1 MILTHK
7 LCIFEKFVHI
17 ISITPWSHVHFIFFV
32 MKLFVYKSIVQ
43 INQIRELTAGR
54 KLFEKMMQFKMSV
67 PLMAK
72 LQNDSLRKRHWQHLM
87 EKTGHY
93 FSTNFEEF
101 RLSDMFAMNL
111 YRHQVSK

>member
-7 LCIFEKFVHI
+7 LCIFEKFAHLM
-17 ISITPWSHVHFIFFV
+17 SITSWSHVHFIFFG
-32 MKLFVYKSIVQ
+32 MKLFAYKSIVR
-43 INQIRELTAGR
+43 IHQIRELTAGR
-54 KLFEKMMQFKMSV
+54 KLCEKMMQFKMSV

-87 EKTGHY
+87 EKTGHH
-93 FSTNFEEF
+93 FTTNFKEF

-111 YRHQVSK
+111 YKYQVSK